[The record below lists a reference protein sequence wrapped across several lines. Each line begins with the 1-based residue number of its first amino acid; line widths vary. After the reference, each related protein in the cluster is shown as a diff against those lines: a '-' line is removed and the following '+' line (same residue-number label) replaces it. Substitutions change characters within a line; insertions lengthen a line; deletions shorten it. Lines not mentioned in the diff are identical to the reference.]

1 MIKKH
6 SIQRRMLAALA
17 LTTLLIALLFSL
29 TTFLFAYHIE
39 DRFFAAQL
47 ADEAR
52 DAEQQLAAGGHP
64 APQLAYIRYYKDAT
78 ALPDELQSMLQ
89 SQPNRTEFS
98 GQEQRHY
105 HLQRLSQGFLLAEVS
120 QHLMVRELRPLMLKF
135 LLVLLLITLLLGS
148 GMAWLM
154 GRQLLSPLQ
163 QLTTLLD
170 NASHSSL
177 PAGFSARFKPNEMGQ
192 LATALEQSWA
202 RTSAFIEREQLF
214 TRDLSHELRTP
225 VTISQGALSL
235 LAATPLKKEQRELV
249 GRLEAAQQQIAQS
262 MDTLLELAREQQPEP
277 GRSLLLPMVEQSIL
291 QQHSRLAGKDIE
303 LQLAIPDTSEVAMA
317 EAPLLILLN
326 NLLANAFS
334 YTDSGSI
341 HISYQNQQLLVKDS
355 GHGIPAALQSQLFS
369 PGTKGATSQGLGM
382 GLSIVSRLCQKWQL
396 YCNIESAATGT
407 CVRIT
412 FPLSQQ
418 LHHPNAQQQS

>member
-6 SIQRRMLAALA
+6 SIHRRMLAAFA

-39 DRFFAAQL
+39 DRFFTGQL
-47 ADEAR
+47 IDEAKR
-52 DAEQQLAAGGHP
+52 AEQQLTAGSSP
-64 APQLAYIRYYKDAT
+64 EPQLAYIRYYSNAT
-78 ALPDELQSMLQ
+78 ALPSELQSVIQ

-105 HLQRLSQGFLLAEVS
+105 HLQRLSQGYLLAEVS

-135 LLVLLLITLLLGS
+135 LLVLLLTTLLLSS
-148 GMAWLM
+148 GLAWLI

-163 QLTTLLD
+163 QLTALLD
-170 NASHSSL
+170 NTSHSSL
-177 PAGFSARFKPNEMGQ
+177 PAEFAARFKPNEIGQ

-202 RTSAFIEREQLF
+202 RTNAFIEREQLF

-235 LAATPLKKEQRELV
+235 LTATALKKDQRELV
-249 GRLEAAQQQIAQS
+249 GRIEAAQQQIAQS
-262 MDTLLELAREQQPEP
+262 MDTLLELAREPQPEP
-277 GRSLLLPMVEQSIL
+277 GRSMLLPMVEQSIL

-303 LQLAIPDTSEVAMA
+303 LELAIPDTSEIAMA

-334 YTDSGSI
+334 YTHSGSI
-341 HISYQNQQLLVKDS
+341 HISYQNQQLIVKDS

-369 PGTKGATSQGLGM
+369 PGTKGPTSQGLGM
-382 GLSIVSRLCQKWQL
+382 GLSIVSRLCEKWQL
-396 YCNIESAATGT
+396 QYSIESSATGT

-418 LHHPNAQQQS
+418 LYHPNAQHQG